1 MFVAS
6 TGYQFYGMKMNGHMD
21 DDCEL
26 YANSRYANEI
36 GNEFTSDGIFAG
48 SVIFCFLIGFI
59 ILQYFLLMYVF

>member
-6 TGYQFYGMKMNGHMD
+6 TSYQFYGMKMHGHMD

-26 YANSRYANEI
+26 YANSRYANET

-48 SVIFCFLIGFI
+48 SVI
-59 ILQYFLLMYVF
+59 